1 MKDKLIELLKEIAFF
16 AINWLRKLICL
27 VCLCF
32 PIKKNDV
39 FVNYFD
45 GKGIGDHP
53 KYIIRELIKKD
64 PTIKVYWVYRGKE
77 KSNVENIEFVK
88 PFSISAIFYQTTS
101 KIWVSSVRMPYYSI
115 KRKNQYYFQT
125 WHGGLAFKRIEQ
137 ECEDALSRRYKRTCR
152 HDSKMID
159 YWVSSN
165 ADNTKLYKDY
175 FWYQG
180 GEIME
185 VGSPRN
191 DIFFSGDNSELK
203 VKIRNQYNL
212 GGNKVVMYAPTFR
225 KKDSFK
231 AYNLNLNTLCE
242 CLEKKFGGKW
252 KLIVRLHPRLA
263 KDSEKFIEY
272 SDTIIDGSKIDDI
285 QELLSITDLLITDYS
300 SIALDFMNA
309 RRAVVIYASDIDD
322 YKKDRDFHMEL
333 ESTPFPIATNQTE
346 LEEAIDN
353 FEYEKYRES
362 LDAFMKKYDFFDNG
376 HASEKVA
383 GKIYT
388 LMQKC

>member
-1 MKDKLIELLKEIAFF
+1 MEKLVIDIIKDIAFF
-16 AINWLRKLICL
+16 LINGVRKFVYFFCL
-27 VCLCF
+27 LF
-32 PIKKNDV
+32 PIDKHKV

-53 KYIIRELIKKD
+53 KYIICELLKKD

-77 KSNVENIEFVK
+77 KSNIENIEFVK
-88 PFSISAIFYQTTS
+88 PFSIPAIFHQATS

-125 WHGGLAFKRIEQ
+125 WHGGLAFKKIEQ

-152 HDSKMID
+152 HDSKMIN

-165 ADNTKLYKDY
+165 ADNTKLYKDF

-212 GGNKVVMYAPTFR
+212 GDNKVVMYAPTFR

-263 KDSEKFIEY
+263 KDSAKFIEY

-300 SIALDFMNA
+300 SIALDFMNT
-309 RRAVVIYASDIDD
+309 RRAVVIYASDIED
-322 YKKDRDFHMEL
+322 YKKDRDFHIEL
-333 ESTPFPIATNQTE
+333 ESTPFPIATNQTD
-346 LEEAIDN
+346 LEKVIDG
-353 FEYEKYRES
+353 FDYDGYQKK
-362 LDAFMKKYDFFDNG
+362 LDDFMRRYDFFDNG

-383 GKIYT
+383 EKIYA